1 VTAETEGNL
10 TDVPRAVQLCAYR
23 VVQESL
29 TNALKHAPGAIVT
42 VRVAG
47 SGQLLRVVVETTGGT
62 PTGGNVDG
70 GGLGL
75 VGIRTRV
82 AAAGGRVRMGPTPSG
97 SGWLIEADLPMREG
111 VR

>member
-1 VTAETEGNL
+1 
-10 TDVPRAVQLCAYR
+10 
-23 VVQESL
+23 
-29 TNALKHAPGAIVT
+29 
-42 VRVAG
+42 
-47 SGQLLRVVVETTGGT
+47 
-62 PTGGNVDG
+62 
-70 GGLGL
+70 